1 MTEQEAKAIEE
12 SIDVLVQ
19 TISILTQQ
27 KTALEE
33 RIAVL
38 EATRTTLTQLHPP
51 KPVIALDT
59 KQEKGSIEHEMKPE
73 TP

>member
-1 MTEQEAKAIEE
+1 MTEQETKAIEE

-38 EATRTTLTQLHPP
+38 EATRTALIRLLPP

>member
-1 MTEQEAKAIEE
+1 VTEQETKAIEE

-38 EATRTTLTQLHPP
+38 EAARTTLTGLLPP
-51 KPVIALDT
+51 KSVIALDLP
-59 KQEKGSIEHEMKPE
+59 QEQESVEHER
-73 TP
+73 TAN